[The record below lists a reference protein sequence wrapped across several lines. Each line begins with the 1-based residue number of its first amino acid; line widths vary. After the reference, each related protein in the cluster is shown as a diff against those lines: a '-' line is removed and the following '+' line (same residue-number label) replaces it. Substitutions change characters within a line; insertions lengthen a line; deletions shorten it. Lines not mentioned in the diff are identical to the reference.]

1 LKNLFNQGKAIM
13 AIQSLKILVVD
24 DDMINL
30 KLLKS
35 MLMKTSKVAEVIE
48 AKNGADAIE
57 LLKIHNDIDII
68 LLDIIMPVM
77 GGIEMLKVVRADENL
92 KQLPIIVLTT
102 DETKKTEA
110 LETGAN
116 GFLMK
121 PIRERDLLPKIE
133 QLLI

>member
-1 LKNLFNQGKAIM
+1 MSKNLIVLA
-13 AIQSLKILVVD
+13 VD
-24 DDMINL
+24 DDLINL

-35 MLMKTSKVAEVIE
+35 MLMKNDEIQEVIE
-48 AKNGADAIE
+48 ARNGADAISV
-57 LLKIHNDIDII
+57 LKERSDIDMI

-77 GGIEMLKVVRADENL
+77 GGLEMLQIVRADDNL

-110 LETGAN
+110 LELGAN

-121 PIRERDLLPKIE
+121 PVRAADVAQKISA
-133 QLLI
+133 LAL

>member
-1 LKNLFNQGKAIM
+1 MSKQLKVLA
-13 AIQSLKILVVD
+13 VD

-35 MLMKTSKVAEVIE
+35 MLLKSDDVAEVVE
-48 AKNGADAIE
+48 AKNGADAIAV
-57 LLKIHNDIDII
+57 LKTANDIDVI

-77 GGIEMLKVVRADENL
+77 GGIEMLKVIRADDNL
-92 KQLPIIVLTT
+92 HQLPVIVLTT

-110 LETGAN
+110 LEVGAN

-121 PIRERDLLPKIE
+121 PVRQAEVIAKISS
-133 QLLI
+133 LVV

>member
-1 LKNLFNQGKAIM
+1 MSKQITVLA
-13 AIQSLKILVVD
+13 VD

-35 MLMKTSKVAEVIE
+35 MLMKTGNVAEVLE
-48 AKNGADAIE
+48 AGNGSDAIGV
-57 LLKIHNDIDII
+57 LKSRDDIDLI

-77 GGIEMLKVVRADENL
+77 NGIEMLKVVRADENL

-102 DETKKTEA
+102 DETKKGEA
-110 LETGAN
+110 LEFGAN

-121 PIRERDLLPKIE
+121 PIRADQLKMKIDTV
-133 QLLI
+133 IV

>member
-1 LKNLFNQGKAIM
+1 MSK
-13 AIQSLKILVVD
+13 KINVLAVD

-35 MLMKTSKVAEVIE
+35 MLMKTGSVAEVVE
-48 AKNGADAIE
+48 AGNGSDAIGV
-57 LLKIHNDIDII
+57 LKSRNDIDLI

-77 GGIEMLKVVRADENL
+77 NGIEMLKVVRADENL

-102 DETKKTEA
+102 DETKKSEA
-110 LETGAN
+110 LEYGAN

-121 PIRERDLLPKIE
+121 PIRAE
-133 QLLI
+133 QLQMKIDTVIV

>member
-1 LKNLFNQGKAIM
+1 MSSNLKVLA
-13 AIQSLKILVVD
+13 VD
-24 DDMINL
+24 DDLINL

-35 MLMKTSKVAEVIE
+35 MLMKNDQIAEVIE
-48 AKNGADAIE
+48 ARNGADAIE
-57 LLKIHNDIDII
+57 VLKQRHDIDMI

-77 GGIEMLKVVRADENL
+77 GGLEMLQIVRADENL

-110 LETGAN
+110 LELGAN

-121 PIRERDLLPKIE
+121 PVRAGDVAEKIRTLAI
-133 QLLI
+133 

>member
-1 LKNLFNQGKAIM
+1 MSKNLKVLA
-13 AIQSLKILVVD
+13 VD

-35 MLMKTSKVAEVIE
+35 MLMKNPEVGEVIE
-48 AKNGADAIE
+48 AKNGADAIDI
-57 LLKIHNDIDII
+57 LKGRHDIDMI

-77 GGIEMLKVVRADENL
+77 GGLEMLQIVRADDNL
-92 KQLPIIVLTT
+92 KQLPIIILTT

-110 LETGAN
+110 LDKGAN

-121 PIRERDLLPKIE
+121 PVRAADVAQKISDLAL
-133 QLLI
+133 

>member
-1 LKNLFNQGKAIM
+1 MAEKQLKVLA
-13 AIQSLKILVVD
+13 VD

-35 MLMKTSKVAEVIE
+35 MLMKAPHVGAVIE
-48 AKNGADAIE
+48 AKNGADAIAI
-57 LLKIHNDIDII
+57 LKTQDDIDII

-77 GGIEMLKVVRADENL
+77 GGIEMLKVLRADDSL
-92 KQLPIIVLTT
+92 KQLPVIILTT

-110 LETGAN
+110 LECGAN

-121 PIRERDLLPKIE
+121 PVRERDVITKIE
-133 QLLI
+133 QLIV